1 MQNRYTGDIGDFAK
15 YGLLRAL
22 SRGRQLGVA
31 WYLYPD
37 EAHTSDG
44 RHIDYLRDPGEWRSL
59 DAELFDGLRDLIAG
73 GERSVAVLEQSG
85 LLPGAVFASE
95 MLKVKDMPSALR
107 RGKWRA
113 EWFEGVIERLTRCD
127 IVFADPDN
135 GLYPDDKFRWGST
148 ADWKRQPLC
157 EAIQLCA
164 GRVGV
169 LYHHNTRRKGGHRA
183 EIRHWLSKLP
193 AGSYAFYWQ
202 RYSNRTFFVVNPD
215 QMTLER
221 LAEFAET
228 WKAHGQLIKPGE

>member
-22 SRGRQLGVA
+22 SRGRRLGVA

-37 EAHTSDG
+37 EAHTADG
-44 RHIDYLRDPGEWRSL
+44 RHIQYLENPGKWRPLDPV
-59 DAELFDGLRDLIAG
+59 LFDGLDMITS
-73 GERSVAVLEQSG
+73 GERSVAALEQSG

-107 RGKWRA
+107 RGEWRA
-113 EWFEGVIERLTRCD
+113 GWFERVMERLSHCE

-135 GLYPDDKFRWGST
+135 GLYPDDKFRWGS
-148 ADWKRQPLC
+148 AAGWKRQPLR
-157 EAIQLCA
+157 EAIRLCA

-169 LYHHNTRRKGGHRA
+169 LYHHNTRRKGGHPA

-193 AGSYAFYWQ
+193 PGTHAFYWQ

-228 WKAHGQLIKPGE
+228 WGKHGQLINPGE

>member
-1 MQNRYTGDIGDFAK
+1 MQNRFTGDIGDFAK

-44 RHIDYLRDPGEWRSL
+44 RHIQYLENPGKWRTLDPV
-59 DAELFDGLRDLIAG
+59 LFDGLDMITS
-73 GERSVAVLEQSG
+73 GERSVAALERSG

-95 MLKVKDMPSALR
+95 MLKVKDMPSPR
-107 RGKWRA
+107 RRREWRA
-113 EWFEGVIERLTRCD
+113 RWFERVMEKLARCD

-135 GLYPDDKFRWGST
+135 GLYPDDKFRWGS
-148 ADWKRQPLC
+148 AAHWKRQPLC
-157 EAIQLCA
+157 EAIRLCA

-169 LYHHNTRRKGGHRA
+169 LYHHNTRFKGGHRA

-193 AGSYAFYWQ
+193 ADTHAFYWR

-221 LAEFAET
+221 LTEFGER
-228 WKAHGQLIKPGE
+228 WEKYGELIKPGE

>member
-37 EAHTSDG
+37 EAHTADG
-44 RHIDYLRDPGEWRSL
+44 KHIQYLDNPGKWRTLDPV
-59 DAELFDGLRDLIAG
+59 LFDGLDMITS

-95 MLKVKDMPSALR
+95 MLKAEDIPLNR

-113 EWFEGVIERLTRCD
+113 EWFGRVMEKLARCD

-135 GLYPDDKFRWGST
+135 GLYPDDKFRWGSA
-148 ADWKRQPLC
+148 ADWKRQPLR

-164 GRVGV
+164 GRTGV
-169 LYHHNTRRKGGHRA
+169 LYHHNTRFKGGHMA

-193 AGSYAFYWQ
+193 AGTYAFYWQ

-221 LAEFAET
+221 LAKFAET
-228 WKAHGQLIKPGE
+228 WGKHGQLIKPGG

>member
-37 EAHTSDG
+37 EAHTADG
-44 RHIDYLRDPGEWRSL
+44 RHIQYLENPGVWRPL

-73 GERSVAVLEQSG
+73 GERSVAVLERSG
-85 LLPGAVFASE
+85 LLPGAVFAPE
-95 MLKVKDMPSALR
+95 MLAAMDIHPTDR
-107 RGKWRA
+107 RVWRA
-113 EWFEGVIERLTRCD
+113 RWFERVMEMLAHCD

-135 GLYPDDKFRWGST
+135 GLYPDDKFSWGSA

-157 EAIQLCA
+157 EAIRLCA

-169 LYHHNTRRKGGHRA
+169 LYHHNTRFKGGHMA

-193 AGSYAFYWQ
+193 ACTHAFYWR